1 MITSPTF
8 NNQRHHKLTHTYAN
22 IWKKKSQLIKLLS
35 KLQIGKTNKKPKTS
49 SFQANKRHLQNTIK
63 QNTQWFSW
71 EWLNFFFSPS
81 TKIRNK
87 TRMLIFI
94 SIHSFTGG
102 FISVIKEIKDFKWIR
117 KKYNCFKFTFDKL
130 IYVENLMDS
139 TK

>member
-1 MITSPTF
+1 MKA
-8 NNQRHHKLTHTYAN
+8 KLSSHPRPPHTHTHLE
-22 IWKKKSQLIKLLS
+22 KKKSRLIKLLS
-35 KLQIGKTNKKPKTS
+35 KLQIGKTNRKTKTS

-71 EWLNFFFSPS
+71 EWLNFFFPS

-87 TRMLIFI
+87 TRVLIFI

-130 IYVENLMDS
+130 MYVENLMDS

>member
-1 MITSPTF
+1 MKAKLSS
-8 NNQRHHKLTHTYAN
+8 HHPPTHTH
-22 IWKKKSQLIKLLS
+22 IWKKKSRLIKLLS
-35 KLQIGKTNKKPKTS
+35 KLQIGKQTKTKQAFQLTNGIFKT
-49 SFQANKRHLQNTIK
+49 QVKT
-63 QNTQWFSW
+63 NTQWFSW
-71 EWLNFFFSPS
+71 MHWIFFPS

-117 KKYNCFKFTFDKL
+117 KKYNCFKFKFDKL
-130 IYVENLMDS
+130 MYVENLMDS